1 MNKEE
6 LKGLYEKVK
15 SLLGLARYELDQ
27 QPDPEVVGDFE
38 NELFKYFIEKDIDT
52 IYVLYTPAI
61 FPYTN
66 EKALN
71 ISFSNRESYELFM
84 KLWGRN
90 ISDISGLLF
99 LNKQSSITHGSKD
112 LSISLL
118 LYGRSLTNFCEL
130 LEDELDLEIV
140 NC

>member
-6 LKGLYEKVK
+6 LRGLYDNVK
-15 SLLGLARYELDQ
+15 NLLGLARYESDQ
-27 QPDPEVVGDFE
+27 QPDPEVVGDLE
-38 NELFKYFIEKDIDT
+38 NKLFKYFIEKDIDT

-71 ISFSNRESYELFM
+71 ISFSNRESYDLFM
-84 KLWGRN
+84 KFWGRN

-99 LNKQSSITHGSKD
+99 LDKRSSITHGSKD

-130 LEDELDLEIV
+130 LENELDLEMV

>member
-1 MNKEE
+1 
-6 LKGLYEKVK
+6 
-15 SLLGLARYELDQ
+15 
-27 QPDPEVVGDFE
+27 
-38 NELFKYFIEKDIDT
+38 
-52 IYVLYTPAI
+52 
-61 FPYTN
+61 
-66 EKALN
+66 
-71 ISFSNRESYELFM
+71 M

-99 LNKQSSITHGSKD
+99 LDKQSSITLGSKD

-130 LEDELDLEIV
+130 LENELDLEMI

>member
-6 LKGLYEKVK
+6 LKGLYNNVK
-15 SLLGLARYELDQ
+15 NLLGLDRYESDQ

-66 EKALN
+66 EKALS
-71 ISFSNRESYELFM
+71 ISFSNKESYELFM
-84 KLWGRN
+84 KFWGIN

-99 LNKQSSITHGSKD
+99 LSKQSSISLGSKN
-112 LSISLL
+112 LSLSLV